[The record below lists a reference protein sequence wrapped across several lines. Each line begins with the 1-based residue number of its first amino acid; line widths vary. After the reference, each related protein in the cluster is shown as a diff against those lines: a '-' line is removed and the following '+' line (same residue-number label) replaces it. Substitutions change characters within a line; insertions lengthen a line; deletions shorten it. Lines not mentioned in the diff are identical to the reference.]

1 MLFVLRNSYMY
12 CFTNIS
18 RAFLAQS
25 RAKVKI
31 YKILSTFQHF
41 QTSKLG
47 VMFDRFASQVEID
60 GDDIEYVLDGRV
72 LKRSDTC
79 QEVGITI
86 TSFVHASKVAHLD
99 LSAQTQLLTA
109 AVPVINVHLDH
120 RLTVKPPMRKRRNP
134 LRK

>member
-1 MLFVLRNSYMY
+1 
-12 CFTNIS
+12 
-18 RAFLAQS
+18 
-25 RAKVKI
+25 
-31 YKILSTFQHF
+31 
-41 QTSKLG
+41 
-47 VMFDRFASQVEID
+47 MFDRFASQVEID